1 MYKGMVHTHTLVV
14 ILFLI
19 MFGYKT
25 YLLLTN
31 QTVKL
36 ELVRNK
42 TKIFEMI
49 FGTVILLTGGY
60 LLYGKYLVEH
70 SIPTWLITKFALFM
84 VAIPLGIIGIKK
96 SNKALALVSLLLFIF
111 IYGLAEMKGFGPKKT
126 LETPMVGD
134 GVVDGKA
141 LFINECAKC
150 HGTDGKLGLVGS
162 ADLSLTKLSVEELS
176 SVIKNGKGTMP
187 KFDYLTEAEI
197 AGLTDYIVTLK

>member
-1 MYKGMVHTHTLVV
+1 
-14 ILFLI
+14 
-19 MFGYKT
+19 
-25 YLLLTN
+25 
-31 QTVKL
+31 
-36 ELVRNK
+36 
-42 TKIFEMI
+42 
-49 FGTVILLTGGY
+49 
-60 LLYGKYLVEH
+60 
-70 SIPTWLITKFALFM
+70 
-84 VAIPLGIIGIKK
+84 
-96 SNKALALVSLLLFIF
+96 
-111 IYGLAEMKGFGPKKT
+111 MKGFGPKKT

-197 AGLTDYIVTLK
+197 AGLTDYIAKLK